1 MALPR
6 ALGAALLPRCAGL
19 LQQSGAASAGV
30 LSPLA
35 SAPVC
40 RRFAADAAEAGDDT
54 ITVEV
59 SCPQSNIGYLSRD
72 LAAALTRRFY
82 GVYPFWYRASKVQ
95 LF

>member
-6 ALGAALLPRCAGL
+6 ALGATLLPRCAGL
-19 LQQSGAASAGV
+19 IQQSGVASANV

-35 SAPVC
+35 TASLC

-59 SCPQSNIGYLSRD
+59 VALSQNR
-72 LAAALTRRFY
+72 LSFKRSRWL
-82 GVYPFWYRASKVQ
+82 KC
-95 LF
+95 LL